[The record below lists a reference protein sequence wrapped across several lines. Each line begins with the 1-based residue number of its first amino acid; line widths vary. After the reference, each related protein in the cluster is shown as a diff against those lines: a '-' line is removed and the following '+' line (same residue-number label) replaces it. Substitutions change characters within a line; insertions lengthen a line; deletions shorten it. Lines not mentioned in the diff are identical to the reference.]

1 MTGAGPSEYA
11 DAAACRA
18 LLVDF
23 LTAIDHGRASE
34 ALDLFTPDA
43 SFATDD
49 GQLRGHGEIAAFLT
63 AREAE
68 TDRHTAHLIGND
80 IVNRTGHDELELKAM
95 LVLHRRAHDGRWH
108 IERILDTT
116 QGFQRTI
123 AGWRITARTTTPLPP
138 PR

>member
-43 SFATDD
+43 SFATGD
-49 GQLRGHGEIAAFLT
+49 GQLR
-63 AREAE
+63 
-68 TDRHTAHLIGND
+68 
-80 IVNRTGHDELELKAM
+80 GHDELELKAM

-116 QGFQRTI
+116 QIFQRTI
-123 AGWRITARTTTPLPP
+123 AGWRITTRTTTPLPP